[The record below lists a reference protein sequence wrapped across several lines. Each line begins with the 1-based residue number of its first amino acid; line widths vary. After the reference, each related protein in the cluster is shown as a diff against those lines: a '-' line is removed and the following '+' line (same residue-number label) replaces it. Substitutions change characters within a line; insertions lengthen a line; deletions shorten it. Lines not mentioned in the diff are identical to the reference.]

1 MRKNYTL
8 TLFMSA
14 LLLSS
19 SLCNAETPNVI
30 DAPETDEVALGIYN
44 TNLAFV
50 KDARK
55 VMLGKGENRI
65 SFVGVSAQ
73 IRPETAMLLNSNLK
87 VIEQNY
93 NYNLITPDNLLNASI
108 GEKVKTALY
117 NEQTG
122 QTVYDSAEIIDASY
136 GRPVLKF
143 DYGIE
148 ANFSG
153 RIIYE
158 KIPDGLQSKPTFV
171 VDVQNENAGEQKLEL
186 AYLTSGLNWKADYVA
201 ELRKDNLLSLN
212 GLITL
217 KNESGSDYEN
227 ATVQLIAGSI
237 NQLNVVQPRMFARN
251 LKMVDAAA
259 APMMAEGAAMPSQE
273 ALGDYYLYNLPIK
286 TTLLDKQ
293 TKQVS
298 LLEKKK
304 VKYAKEYK
312 LVSPLYLGIGVSNA
326 EFLKANPQV
335 IYKLQNTKADGLG
348 EALPQGTVR
357 FFEPDAKGNM
367 QFIGESNLSQLA
379 LGEKADLM
387 LGQSFDIFATG
398 KTTAS
403 TRISDDISETSV
415 EISFSNAKAESVK
428 VLFEQ
433 NFNGL
438 EWEVLSESI
447 KSEKKNAATAA
458 WMVEIPAN
466 GSETLRYKVRLKKQ
480 GR

>member
-1 MRKNYTL
+1 MKNKYTWAWL
-8 TLFMSA
+8 GTA

-19 SLCNAETPNVI
+19 SLCKAETPKVI
-30 DAPETDEVALGIYN
+30 EAPQTDEVALGIYN
-44 TNLAFV
+44 NNLAFV
-50 KDARK
+50 KDVRK
-55 VMLGKGENRI
+55 VKLDKGENRI

-73 IRPETAMLLNSNLK
+73 IRPETAMLLNNNLQ

-93 NYNLITPDNLLNASI
+93 NYNLITPDNILKASI
-108 GEKVKTALY
+108 GEEVKTALY

-122 QTVYDSAEIIDASY
+122 QTTYDKAEIIDASY

-148 ANFSG
+148 ANFTG

-171 VDVQNENAGEQKLEL
+171 VDVQNENAGEQKLQL
-186 AYLTSGLNWKADYVA
+186 AYLTSGLSWKADYVA

-217 KNESGSDYEN
+217 KNESGIDYEN
-227 ATVQLIAGSI
+227 AEVQLIAGAV
-237 NQLNVVQPRMFARN
+237 NQVNVVQPKVLARN
-251 LKMVDAAA
+251 LKMADASVS
-259 APMMAEGAAMPSQE
+259 MMAEGAAMPSQE

-304 VKYAKEYK
+304 VKYAKEYR
-312 LVSPLYLGIGVSNA
+312 LVSPLYLGIGISNA

-335 IYKLQNTKADGLG
+335 VYKLQNTKADGLG

-357 FFEPDAKGNM
+357 FFEPDTKGNI
-367 QFIGESNLSQLA
+367 QFIGESNLTQLA
-379 LGEKADLM
+379 VGEKAELM
-387 LGQSFDIFATG
+387 LGQSFDIFAAG

-403 TRISDDISETSV
+403 TRMSDDISETSV
-415 EISFSNAKAESVK
+415 EISFSNAKDEPVK
-428 VLFEQ
+428 LGFEQ

-458 WMVEIPAN
+458 WTVEIPAN
-466 GSETLRYKVRLKKQ
+466 GSETLRYKVRLKRQ
-480 GR
+480 GK